1 MGLSFSLEVSSPL
14 DEGKEAIASHQE
26 LIIIGGGPAGLTAA
40 VYAARAALGPL
51 VLVGPAPGGQA
62 ATTDKM
68 ENFPGFPEGI
78 AGQALASL
86 IQEQA
91 EGFGARLIYDE
102 VAAVDFSQRP
112 FKITTYDREYRA
124 KAVIIATGAKPRR
137 LGVPG
142 EDRFIGRGVSFCA
155 TCDGFFYRD
164 KTVVVVGGGDSA
176 LDESQFLAKFAQKI
190 YIVHRR
196 DKLRATKHLQE
207 RAFANP
213 KIEFIFNSVVEEVVG
228 EEKVE
233 GVRLRRVDTGEITL
247 LPADGVF
254 VYIGLDPNTR
264 LFEGQI
270 ALDNQKYIITDK
282 RQCTNI
288 PGVFAAGDVQDPN
301 FRQVVIAAGTG
312 AAAAIA
318 AEHYL
323 SEQEGV
329 R

>member
-1 MGLSFSLEVSSPL
+1 MDLSLSLEVPSPM
-14 DEGKEAIASHQE
+14 EQQEEIAPDQE
-26 LIIIGGGPAGLTAA
+26 LIIIGGGPAGFTAA
-40 VYAARAALGPL
+40 VYAARADLKPL

-62 ATTDKM
+62 ATTEKM

-78 AGQALASL
+78 GGQALASL

-91 EGFGARLIYDE
+91 EGFGARLVYDE
-102 VAAVDFSQRP
+102 VIAVDFSQRP
-112 FKITTYDREYRA
+112 FKIKTYEREYTA
-124 KAVIIATGAKPRR
+124 QAVIIATGAKPRR

-142 EDRFIGRGVSFCA
+142 EAKFIGRGVSFCA

-176 LDESQFLAKFAQKI
+176 MDESQFLSKFARKV

-196 DKLRATKHLQE
+196 DKFRATKHLVD
-207 RAFANP
+207 RALANP
-213 KIEFIFNSVVEEVVG
+213 KIEFILNTVVEEILG
-228 EEKVE
+228 EDKVT
-233 GVRLRRVDTGEITL
+233 GVRLRRVDTGEVSDL
-247 LPADGVF
+247 AADGVF
-254 VYIGLDPNTR
+254 VYIGLDPNTK

-270 ALDNQKYIITDK
+270 ALDDQKYIITDK
-282 RQCTNI
+282 RQRTNI
-288 PGVFAAGDVQDPN
+288 PGVFAAGDVQDPD

-323 SEQEGV
+323 SEQAG
-329 R
+329 